1 MIAATAGQ
9 RSRPGPP
16 VFAFHSTLHLITN
29 AFTPLTVAVYV
40 VEADNAA
47 AGVNVA
53 VFEPALYAE
62 EPDTADA
69 PTANENPTVADC
81 TASENVAD
89 GNTDT
94 DTPVAPA
101 NGDVAD
107 TVGGV
112 VSTGGGPVVIT
123 TSTQ

>member
-1 MIAATAGQ
+1 MNDHDTGAA
-9 RSRPGPP
+9 
-16 VFAFHSTLHLITN
+16 ITFP
-29 AFTPLTVAVYV
+29 AVSFTPLTVAVYV

-89 GNTDT
+89 GNTST
-94 DTPVAPA
+94 
-101 NGDVAD
+101 
-107 TVGGV
+107 TV
-112 VSTGGGPVVIT
+112 PNENL
-123 TSTQ
+123 